1 MGFLGFKIAHNSCC
15 VRKIERFT
23 VILDNH
29 GMSKILE
36 GIIRFLATGGF
47 VGYIPWARGTFGTLI
62 GVLVFVFLSPY
73 PIVFYILLAILLILS
88 FPITSYA
95 EREIFKNK
103 DSEYIVIDEIVGY
116 MIATIGFV
124 FTFTP
129 EGITVLVLTFVIFRL
144 FDIFKPYPI
153 VHVQSLEG
161 GVGIVLD
168 DVFAGIATNVVVRV
182 LMSFEISKMFMPF
195 ISF

>member
-1 MGFLGFKIAHNSCC
+1 MNKVFDVI
-15 VRKIERFT
+15 VRF
-23 VILDNH
+23 
-29 GMSKILE
+29 
-36 GIIRFLATGGF
+36 FATGIF
-47 VGYIPWARGTFGTLI
+47 VGYIPWARGTFGTLL
-62 GVLVFVFLSPY
+62 GVLLFVFLSPY
-73 PIVFYILLAILLILS
+73 PVVFYILLAVLLILS

-95 EREIFKNK
+95 EKEIFKSK

-116 MIATIGFV
+116 MISTVGFV

-153 VHVQSLEG
+153 VHIQSLEG

-168 DVFAGIATNVVVRV
+168 DIFAGVATNIVVRI
-182 LMSFEISKMFMPF
+182 LMSFEISKIFMPF
-195 ISF
+195 IPT